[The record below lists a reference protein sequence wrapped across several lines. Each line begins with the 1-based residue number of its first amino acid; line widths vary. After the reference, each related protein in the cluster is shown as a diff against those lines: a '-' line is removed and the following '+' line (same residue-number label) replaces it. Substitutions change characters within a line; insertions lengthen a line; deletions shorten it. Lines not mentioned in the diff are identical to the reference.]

1 MFIGREYEMKEL
13 DRLYQEKTF
22 QCAIVYGRRRVGKTR
37 LLTEFCRDKLA
48 LFYVSEEHSDLL
60 SLEKFSKMIIEGL
73 NLPAYIT
80 RFDTWEQ
87 AFQVLTEQAKDQR
100 IILSIDEFPY
110 LVQANPRLLSILQN
124 TIDHQWQNSQL
135 FLILCGSS
143 ISFMENEILSHKS
156 PLFGRRTAQF
166 KIKPLDFYKAQQ
178 FVPHWSDEDKVSLYA
193 LLGGMPQYLNQI
205 DATKTLEENIKTK
218 LLNKSS
224 YLFGEPTWLLNQEFR
239 VPSLYRSII
248 EAIATGSSRVNEIAT
263 KIGETTSKTAN
274 YLKALSDIGL
284 VIKRI
289 PIGENETSK
298 KSIYII
304 GDPLLSFF
312 YTFISPSLAL
322 LEQEMIDAVYEAR
335 VQPHLATFY
344 GKRFEEIC
352 TTYLERKNRDNML
365 PCLFDHFG
373 SWWGTHS
380 GMKKQ
385 VEFDIVGTSPT
396 VHLIAECKY
405 RNELVDL
412 SILKMLIENASGI
425 FATQKVFYVFS
436 KSGFTQAAIA
446 FAESHGAIN
455 LIGLDEIVRG

>member
-1 MFIGREYEMKEL
+1 MFIGREYEMKEMNHL
-13 DRLYQEKTF
+13 HKKSGF
-22 QCAIVYGRRRVGKTR
+22 QCAVVYGRRRVGKTR
-37 LLTEFCRDKLA
+37 LLTEFCKDKLA
-48 LFYVSEEHSDLL
+48 LFYVCEEHSDLL

-73 NLPAYIT
+73 NLPSYIT
-80 RFDTWEQ
+80 RFGTWEH
-87 AFQVLTEQAKDQR
+87 AFQALAEQSKNQR

-124 TIDHQWQNSQL
+124 TIDYQWHDSQL

-166 KIKPLDFYKAQQ
+166 KINHLDFYKAQQ
-178 FVPHWSDEDKVSLYA
+178 FVPHWSNEDKINLYA
-193 LLGGMPQYLNQI
+193 LIGGMPQYLNQI
-205 DATKTLEENIKTK
+205 DPSATLDENIKSK

-248 EAIATGSSRVNEIAT
+248 EAIASGSSRVNEIST
-263 KIGETTSKTAN
+263 KIGEPTSKTSN
-274 YLKALSDIGL
+274 YLKSLSDIGL
-284 VIKRI
+284 VTKKI
-289 PIGENETSK
+289 PIGGNETSK

-322 LEQEMIDAVYEAR
+322 LEQEMIDAVFETR
-335 VQPHLATFY
+335 VKPQLPTFY
-344 GKRFEEIC
+344 GKRFEEVCIA
-352 TTYLERKNRDNML
+352 YLERKNKENKL
-365 PCLFDHFG
+365 PCLFDQFG

-380 GMKKQ
+380 GLKKQ
-385 VEFDIVGTSPT
+385 VEFDIVGISPT
-396 VHLIAECKY
+396 IHLIAECKY

-412 SILKMLIENASGI
+412 AVLKTLIENASGL
-425 FATQKVFYVFS
+425 FELQKVYYVFS
-436 KSGFTQAAIA
+436 KSGFTEAATT
-446 FAESHGAIN
+446 FANSHGAIH
-455 LIGLDEIVRG
+455 LVGLDEIVRG